1 MSAAYRI
8 LLVLGFSLQVGGRYL
23 GTQGSTLIAGLE
35 PFHVMI
41 AGIVIFTIGSIQY
54 ARSKGRLWTWG
65 LFGAIL
71 PFFLIVVLI
80 PRRLPPEK

>member
-1 MSAAYRI
+1 MPAAYRI
-8 LLVLGFSLQVGGRYL
+8 LLILGFSLQVGGRYM
-23 GTQGSTLIAGLE
+23 GTQSTTFIAGLE

-54 ARSKGRLWTWG
+54 ARSKGRLWAWG

-80 PRRLPPEK
+80 PRRLPPE